1 MKEKKYSYPLSKL
14 AEDLKTEIIYKPKNF
29 EDIQI
34 YTGDVHRPGLQLAG
48 FYDHFEPNRI
58 QLIGH
63 MESTYLEKFKYEKR
77 VKKLNELL
85 KRKIPAL
92 IMCHGGRVTE
102 EFIETAQKHDI
113 PILSTK
119 AHTTEVMSQI
129 IRIVRRE
136 IARRQT
142 QHGVL
147 VEVYGMGLLLRGE
160 SGVGKSEA
168 AIELLKRGHRLI
180 ADDAVE
186 IKAIDHNVLQG
197 TSPALIRYYVELRGL
212 GVVDVRRIFG
222 LGAIKSAQNIH
233 LVINLEQWQDGKH
246 YDRLGTEENT
256 VDILG
261 VLVPT
266 VTIPVKPGRNL
277 AVIIEVAAMNQRQKL
292 MGINTAVEFARQI
305 DSQFSHPGAIDTEAD
320 LYDHVAMDVNVDD
333 DDSDGV

>member
-1 MKEKKYSYPLSKL
+1 MAEKKYSYPLSKL
-14 AEDLKTEIIYKPKNF
+14 AEDLGTEIVYQSTNF
-29 EDIQI
+29 ADVKI

-48 FYDHFEPNRI
+48 FFDHFEPTRI
-58 QLIGH
+58 QLIGY
-63 MESTYLEKFKYEKR
+63 MESAYLDKYQYAKR
-77 VKKLNELL
+77 LKKWDMLL
-85 KRKIPAL
+85 SRKIPAL
-92 IMCHGGRVTE
+92 IICHGAKVTE
-102 EFIETAQKHDI
+102 ELIETAKKHDVTV
-113 PILSTK
+113 LSTEG
-119 AHTTEVMSQI
+119 HTTEIMSQV

-136 IARRQT
+136 VARRQT

-186 IKAIDHNVLQG
+186 IKAIDYNVVQG

-222 LGAIKSAQNIH
+222 LGAIKAVQTIH
-233 LVINLEQWQDGKH
+233 LVINIEQWKEGTH
-246 YDRLGTEENT
+246 YDRLGTEEKT

-261 VLVPT
+261 VQVPT
-266 VTIPVKPGRNL
+266 VTIPIKPGRNL

-305 DSQFSHPGAIDTEAD
+305 DQQ
-320 LYDHVAMDVNVDD
+320 YDHPVNIDHEVDLFDHVVAE
-333 DDSDGV
+333 DDSGEV